1 MYQSQYLQDKFINKY
16 IFKNKNNGTFIEIGA
31 YDGITFSNSY
41 FFEKSLNWNG
51 ICIEPIPARFQ
62 QLKKNRNVHL
72 ENVCIGDKNETLEF
86 LHVNGPSEMLSGI
99 IDNYEDSHLQRVDK
113 EISELGGE
121 KEIIKVQ
128 SVLLHNLTEKYNLRE
143 IDYCSIDVEG
153 SEIKILNSIDFNKID
168 IKLLSIEN
176 NYNLDEIREIMQ
188 NSNYIFLGRLEADD
202 LFIKDDSTFQPKE
215 LISIKSKL
223 KKYNLISKIKRKLK
237 L

>member
-16 IFKNKNNGTFIEIGA
+16 IFKNKQNGTFIEIGA

-51 ICIEPIPARFQ
+51 ICIEPIPAKFEL
-62 QLKKNRNVHL
+62 LKKNRNVHL

-113 EISELGGE
+113 ELSKLGGE
-121 KEIIKVQ
+121 KEIIKVK
-128 SVLLHNLTEKYNLRE
+128 SVLLHNLTDKYNLKE

-153 SEIKILNSIDFNKID
+153 SEIKILNSIDFDKIN

-176 NYNLDEIREIMQ
+176 NYNLSEIRNIML
-188 NSNYIFLGRLEADD
+188 NSDYTFLGKLEADD
-202 LFIKDDSTFQPKE
+202 FFVKNNSILQPHQLSIIKK
-215 LISIKSKL
+215 KL
-223 KKYNLISKIKRKLK
+223 KKYNLLSKIKRKLK
-237 L
+237 I